1 MTGNR
6 IFGFSCANAAGITT
20 LMFPLHFT
28 LKIFASRSHLD
39 LKLSMRF
46 CESFRIFGNGEESY
60 PLDSNKTLCN

>member
-39 LKLSMRF
+39 IKLSKKLCESLENSLEKKTEHLSLKLA
-46 CESFRIFGNGEESY
+46 
-60 PLDSNKTLCN
+60 